1 MPFYWR
7 RRRKPWFGRWRQRR
21 YNTYKRRKPKR
32 RYRKR
37 RYRRAPRR
45 RRRRR
50 GKVRRKKKTITVKQ
64 WQPDSIVN
72 CKIKGY
78 GSLVLG
84 AEGCQY
90 LCYTNEKPLFVPP
103 QYPYGGGFGV
113 ERYTLQYLYE
123 EYIFRNCIWTKTNTY
138 KDLCRYLR
146 CKFIFYRHPKCDFV
160 INYNR
165 QPPFQIDKH
174 TYTLTHPYM
183 LLQSKH
189 KKVLLST
196 QTNPR
201 GKTKLVMNIKPPKQM
216 LSKWFFQ
223 KEFAVHDL
231 VQISAAAASFQYPR
245 LGCCNENRTISIYYL
260 NPQFFVNSD
269 WAATRATG
277 PYLPYAGI
285 STNLTYWTKQ
295 GNQTVKYKP
304 QFFTKK
310 TQEGYYES
318 INKDTGWFGPKILN
332 AYKVT
337 DGEYTEYA
345 HLPLSAARYNPAE
358 DNGQG
363 NKVYLVS
370 VTGGNYTKPQDQVLI
385 YENAPLWLLFYGYW
399 SYIVKLKTSSIMG
412 ISMFVIE
419 SPYILPKPSAITK
432 QYYPIVDFNMALG
445 NNPYKAYISN
455 NQSKFWYPTAHHQI
469 ETLNSFV
476 QCGPYIPKYN
486 NDRESTWELP
496 YHYIFYFKWGG
507 PEITDQPVQDP
518 KHQQTYPVPDRN
530 TETVQV
536 SNPLKQTTES
546 ILHDWD
552 YRRGFITNTA
562 LKRMCQ
568 DLQTDTTF
576 QSDTEKQ
583 KKRKRVTSE
592 LPNPEEKIKKVKTCL
607 QELCKSDSSQE
618 EEDPPNILKLIH
630 KQREQQQ
637 QLKHN
642 ILILIQEM
650 KRKQNLLQL
659 TTGMLD

>member
-1 MPFYWR
+1 
-7 RRRKPWFGRWRQRR
+7 
-21 YNTYKRRKPKR
+21 
-32 RYRKR
+32 
-37 RYRRAPRR
+37 
-45 RRRRR
+45 
-50 GKVRRKKKTITVKQ
+50 
-64 WQPDSIVN
+64 
-72 CKIKGY
+72 
-78 GSLVLG
+78 
-84 AEGCQY
+84 
-90 LCYTNEKPLFVPP
+90 
-103 QYPYGGGFGV
+103 
-113 ERYTLQYLYE
+113 
-123 EYIFRNCIWTKTNTY
+123 
-138 KDLCRYLR
+138 
-146 CKFIFYRHPKCDFV
+146 
-160 INYNR
+160 
-165 QPPFQIDKH
+165 
-174 TYTLTHPYM
+174 M

-201 GKTKLVMNIKPPKQM
+201 GKTKITMNIKPPKQM

-223 KEFAVHDL
+223 KEFAIHDL

-260 NPQFFVNSD
+260 NPQFFVNSN
-269 WAATRATG
+269 WAAATATG

-285 STNLTYWTKQ
+285 SSNLTYWTKQ

-304 QFFTKK
+304 DFFNKK
-310 TQEGYYES
+310 SQQGYYES

-337 DGEYTEYA
+337 DGDTTEYA

-370 VTGGNYTKPQDQVLI
+370 VTGGNYTKPQDPVLI

-432 QYYPIVDFNMALG
+432 QYYPIVDLNMALG
-445 NNPYKAYISN
+445 NNPYKAYISS
-455 NQSKFWYPTAHHQI
+455 NQAKLWYPTAHHQI
-469 ETLNSFV
+469 ETINSFV

-618 EEDPPNILKLIH
+618 EEDPPNLLKLIH